1 MTTIKFNVAQLLRE
15 PMGARREI
23 VFDEPTLPLD
33 DTLTMRDISGVVRFT
48 RTATG
53 VWAQVK
59 AKGTVRLTCV
69 RSLEEF
75 DYPVEVE
82 FKDEFHSVIDVMT
95 GGALP
100 TPPEEDPFMLDELH
114 LADVGEAIREYTLIA
129 LPLNPVSPA
138 YRDQPVN
145 YSVQS
150 EGIDDDEQTV
160 DEEAGSLEAL
170 KAWAERHNRKNSR
183 S

>member
-15 PMGARREI
+15 PMGARRELL
-23 VFDEPTLPLD
+23 FTEPSLPLD
-33 DTLTMRDISGVVRFT
+33 ETLTMRDISGSVRFT

-53 VWAQVK
+53 VWAEVK
-59 AKGTVRLTCV
+59 AHGTVRLTCV

-75 DYPVEVE
+75 DQPVEVE
-82 FKDEFHSVIDVMT
+82 FKDEFHSVIDVMS
-95 GGALP
+95 GASLP

-138 YRDQPVN
+138 YRDQPMS

-150 EGIDDDEQTV
+150 EGIDDEDQDGV
-160 DEEAGSLEAL
+160 EEVGSLEAL
-170 KAWAERHNRKNSR
+170 KAWAERHNRKTGR